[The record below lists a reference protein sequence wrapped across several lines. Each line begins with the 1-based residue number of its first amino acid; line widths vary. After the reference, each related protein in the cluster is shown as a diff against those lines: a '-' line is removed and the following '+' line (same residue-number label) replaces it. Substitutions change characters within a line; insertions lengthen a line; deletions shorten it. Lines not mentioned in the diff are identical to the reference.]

1 MITVT
6 ERAAA
11 TLQHALAANDIP
23 AGLGVKLLPRGP
35 GSIGLAIAAPRPGD
49 EIVRYEQTPV
59 LIVDR
64 QLTAALAGTELDCT
78 ESEVDGHAR
87 IEYTIRPAGAR
98 RRRAPRSL

>member
-35 GSIGLAIAAPRPGD
+35 GSIGLAIAAPRSLPSPTRRRD
-49 EIVRYEQTPV
+49 RPV
-59 LIVDR
+59 LR
-64 QLTAALAGTELDCT
+64 G
-78 ESEVDGHAR
+78 
-87 IEYTIRPAGAR
+87 
-98 RRRAPRSL
+98 